1 MRITYY
7 VSRITVRRPERVA
20 ELLREEISQIVGYEL
35 DDRRVETV
43 TVTEVRVSDNLRDAK
58 VFVLVEGTD
67 EEINAALIALRNA
80 APYIRKQVA
89 FALDLRHAPALHFA
103 RDTVEERAHRIESLL
118 SEIQTTE
125 RQNDEL

>member
-1 MRITYY
+1 M
-7 VSRITVRRPERVA
+7 RRPERVA

-58 VFVLVEGTD
+58 VFVLVEGSD

-89 FALDLRHAPALHFA
+89 FALDLRHAPALHFT
-103 RDTVEERAHRIESLL
+103 RDTVEERANRIESLL
-118 SEIQTTE
+118 SEIKPTE
-125 RQNDEL
+125 RHQEG

>member
-1 MRITYY
+1 M
-7 VSRITVRRPERVA
+7 RRPERVA

-58 VFVLVEGTD
+58 VFVLVEGSD

-103 RDTVEERAHRIESLL
+103 RDTVEERANRIESLL
-118 SEIQTTE
+118 SEIKPTE
-125 RQNDEL
+125 RHQEG

>member
-1 MRITYY
+1 
-7 VSRITVRRPERVA
+7 VRRPERVA

-58 VFVLVEGTD
+58 VFVLVEGSD

-103 RDTVEERAHRIESLL
+103 RDTVEERANRIESLL
-118 SEIQTTE
+118 SEIKPTE
-125 RQNDEL
+125 RHQEG

>member
-1 MRITYY
+1 M
-7 VSRITVRRPERVA
+7 RRPERVA

-103 RDTVEERAHRIESLL
+103 RDTVEERANRIESLL
-118 SEIQTTE
+118 SEIKPTE
-125 RQNDEL
+125 RHQEG

>member
-1 MRITYY
+1 M
-7 VSRITVRRPERVA
+7 
-20 ELLREEISQIVGYEL
+20 LREEISQIVGYEL

-58 VFVLVEGTD
+58 VFVLVEGSD

-103 RDTVEERAHRIESLL
+103 RDTVEERANRIESLL
-118 SEIQTTE
+118 SEIKPTE
-125 RQNDEL
+125 RHQEG

>member
-1 MRITYY
+1 
-7 VSRITVRRPERVA
+7 
-20 ELLREEISQIVGYEL
+20 LLREEISQIVGYEL

-58 VFVLVEGTD
+58 VFVLVEGSD

-103 RDTVEERAHRIESLL
+103 RDTVEERANRIESLL
-118 SEIQTTE
+118 SEIKPTE
-125 RQNDEL
+125 RHQEG